1 MTTDTGKQSFKFLII
16 VGILPQDG
24 QGIVRRVVGE
34 HHRQGTLV
42 EAQKRLDRAS
52 HIVCFV
58 LFQILMQVLWFLQHL
73 HQYGVVSNPGAQVIF
88 KYLHDVDMVLDVV
101 VAALIQKIIET
112 LANVFFCLMRSHTE
126 EYVNMQFWLMDILQ
140 ITQV

>member
-52 HIVCFV
+52 YIVGFV
-58 LFQILMQVLWFLQHL
+58 LFQILMQAFES
-73 HQYGVVSNPGAQVIF
+73 VVNWSF
-88 KYLHDVDMVLDVV
+88 SFSYLMH
-101 VAALIQKIIET
+101 
-112 LANVFFCLMRSHTE
+112 
-126 EYVNMQFWLMDILQ
+126 
-140 ITQV
+140 